1 MNFFTKGLENLAP
14 TKIRCKIFQDL
25 ATVANCESLGEANK
39 IHLSQAIFDQLKN
52 SKFDNGRRKFELEED
67 TSKASS
73 KRFVIRRV

>member
-1 MNFFTKGLENLAP
+1 MNFIIKGYGNLAP
-14 TKIRCKIFQDL
+14 SNIGYKIFQDL

-39 IHLSQAIFDQLKN
+39 IHLSQAIFDQLKK

-67 TSKASS
+67 TTKASS